1 MMTISENDMERTNEI
16 LIYQSD
22 DGNIKVDVLL
32 TDDTVWLTQEQIC
45 TLFGKA
51 KSTISEH
58 ISNIFKEGELQEE
71 LVVRKFRT
79 TTQDDAIK
87 GKLVECEIK

>member
-32 TDDTVWLTQEQIC
+32 TDDTVWLTQKQIERLESIKELEQ
-45 TLFGKA
+45 
-51 KSTISEH
+51 
-58 ISNIFKEGELQEE
+58 
-71 LVVRKFRT
+71 
-79 TTQDDAIK
+79 DIK
-87 GKLVECEIK
+87 KLKKK